1 MVGAERVSAS
11 VSVPIPKQPRAPAGW
26 NDLPGELHREIL
38 RLVPLADAK
47 AARQVSREMRDEVDE
62 VWRAWGIR
70 ATMGGMKNALR
81 EHVKR
86 CTREMELDCVPLAVY
101 AFDGSHAHHLASLG
115 LWWLAELVAEASNLN
130 GISWTVRHEWD
141 IDQSPLVVAVRAR
154 RPVGRGA
161 GGEVEWAYALGDE
174 EVARMVRGALAM
186 GADVNRRL
194 HGAWPLMTYC
204 AGRGCLEAVK
214 ACLAA
219 GAEVDAASGDFC
231 RKRWTALVHAAYWAH
246 EAVVQV
252 LLEAGASA
260 LVGPCG
266 RNQALAYVC
275 QGHPTPGIVRWLAEA
290 GADVQAEDGGLTA
303 LAHAVRNGDLPVME
317 MLVKLGATAGLFSW
331 RGRTVMHVAADGEVV
346 RWLAGH
352 MHGAGV
358 QGVDGYLSPL
368 QAACKDGRIDAVR
381 ALIKMGA
388 NVRYASAE
396 GLTALHVAVCGPD
409 EQAAL
414 ESTRLLLAAG
424 ADVGAA
430 DVRGRTPLHLVE
442 HAPCAEALLDAG
454 AVLGTRDAEGRTP
467 LLCAALRFD
476 KEAHARH
483 LRVISCMASRGAMP
497 LALV

>member
-1 MVGAERVSAS
+1 MAR
-11 VSVPIPKQPRAPAGW
+11 AGW
-26 NDLPGELHREIL
+26 GDLPGELHREIL
-38 RLVPLADAK
+38 RLVPLRDAT
-47 AARQVSREMRDEVDE
+47 AARWVSPQMRDEVDE

-70 ATMGGMKNALR
+70 ATAEDQMDAIRDQFRYVYL
-81 EHVKR
+81 
-86 CTREMELDCVPLAVY
+86 TELDFAPLAVW
-101 AFDGSHAHHLASLG
+101 AFEGSHAHHLASMG
-115 LWWLAELVAEASNLN
+115 LWRLAMLVAEVPDLHSL
-130 GISWTVRHEWD
+130 SWRRRVLQ
-141 IDQSPLVVAVRAR
+141 QSPLTLAVLAR
-154 RPVGRGA
+154 RPVGEGA
-161 GGEVEWAYALGDE
+161 DGKVAWAHALGDE